1 MFEEFTNV
9 HLVALGGFGVASIFG
24 AVANKTHFCTM
35 GAISDVMNMGSH
47 GRMGAWVS
55 AIGITLIGTQIMQ
68 AAGVID
74 AGESRFTGTSFN
86 WLGASLGGLLFGI
99 GMTLGAGCGQRNVV
113 RLGGGNLK
121 ALVVLLVMGVTA
133 YMTMRGLLGLVRI
146 NFVDVTA
153 VDLSGYE
160 FESQVLP
167 QLIGVVLGAESHWFI
182 PGFAV
187 IVGLLM
193 LGYAFSR
200 PEFRGSLDNILAG
213 FTIAATALLGWWI
226 TGSVGLDDFDPV
238 PVESLSYI
246 APTGNLI
253 NYLMTFTGSTI
264 NFGIAI
270 VLGTIAGS
278 FVYAVVSSNFRIETF
293 SNRSEMVSHLV
304 GGALM
309 GFGGVLSLGC
319 TIGQGV
325 VGFSTLATGSII
337 ATVAIVFGSALTM
350 KMQYNLMDDDIGFIG
365 ALGQSLNS
373 LLNPL
378 AKDEM

>member
-1 MFEEFTNV
+1 
-9 HLVALGGFGVASIFG
+9 
-24 AVANKTHFCTM
+24 
-35 GAISDVMNMGSH
+35 
-47 GRMGAWVS
+47 
-55 AIGITLIGTQIMQ
+55 
-68 AAGVID
+68 
-74 AGESRFTGTSFN
+74 
-86 WLGASLGGLLFGI
+86 
-99 GMTLGAGCGQRNVV
+99 
-113 RLGGGNLK
+113 
-121 ALVVLLVMGVTA
+121 
-133 YMTMRGLLGLVRI
+133 
-146 NFVDVTA
+146 
-153 VDLSGYE
+153 
-160 FESQVLP
+160 
-167 QLIGVVLGAESHWFI
+167 
-182 PGFAV
+182 
-187 IVGLLM
+187 M

-253 NYLMTFTGSTI
+253 NNLMTFTGSTI

-278 FVYAVVSSNFRIETF
+278 FVYAVVSGNFRIETI
-293 SNRSEMVSHLV
+293 SNRAEMVSLLV

-350 KMQYNLMDDDIGFIG
+350 KMQYNLMDDDSGFIG

-378 AKDEM
+378 AKDGM

>member
-74 AGESRFTGTSFN
+74 AGESRFTGTSLN

-278 FVYAVVSSNFRIETF
+278 FVYAVVSGNFRIETF

-350 KMQYNLMDDDIGFIG
+350 KMQYNLMDDDSGFIG

>member
-74 AGESRFTGTSFN
+74 AGESRFTGTSLN

-213 FTIAATALLGWWI
+213 FTIAATALMGWWI

-278 FVYAVVSSNFRIETF
+278 FVYAVVSGNFRIETF

-350 KMQYNLMDDDIGFIG
+350 KMQYNLMDDDSGFIG

>member
-1 MFEEFTNV
+1 
-9 HLVALGGFGVASIFG
+9 
-24 AVANKTHFCTM
+24 
-35 GAISDVMNMGSH
+35 
-47 GRMGAWVS
+47 
-55 AIGITLIGTQIMQ
+55 
-68 AAGVID
+68 
-74 AGESRFTGTSFN
+74 
-86 WLGASLGGLLFGI
+86 LGGLLFGI

>member
-74 AGESRFTGTSFN
+74 AGESRFTGTSLN

-213 FTIAATALLGWWI
+213 FTIAATALMGWWI

-278 FVYAVVSSNFRIETF
+278 FVYAVVSGNFRIETF

>member
-74 AGESRFTGTSFN
+74 AGESRFTGTSLN

-350 KMQYNLMDDDIGFIG
+350 KMQYNLMDDDSGFIG

>member
-74 AGESRFTGTSFN
+74 AGESRFTGTSLN

-213 FTIAATALLGWWI
+213 FTIAATALMGWWI

-350 KMQYNLMDDDIGFIG
+350 KMQYNLMDDDSGFIG